1 MVVSGATIDSLLK
14 EKEQYP
20 PSAAFRKAAVLR
32 NDSFRLDAAKDPE
45 AFWARMAKELAW
57 IAPWSRVLE
66 WDPPFAK
73 WFVGGKLNM
82 SANCLDRHLSGP
94 RRNKAAIVWEGEPG
108 ERRVLTYHDLWRE
121 VNRFANVLRGLGVK
135 RGDRVTIYM
144 PMIPELPVALLACA
158 RIGAV
163 HSVIFGGFNAPAI
176 RARVQDADSRIVI
189 TADAG
194 FRRGNALPLKRTVDE
209 AIAGLDLV

>member
-1 MVVSGATIDSLLK
+1 MARD
-14 EKEQYP
+14 
-20 PSAAFRKAAVLR
+20 
-32 NDSFRLDAAKDPE
+32 DSFRVDAAKDPE

-108 ERRVLTYHDLWRE
+108 ERRVLTYHDLWRGGG
-121 VNRFANVLRGLGVK
+121 RG
-135 RGDRVTIYM
+135 RGGAEGGGGGGRG
-144 PMIPELPVALLACA
+144 
-158 RIGAV
+158 RGAV
-163 HSVIFGGFNAPAI
+163 SN
-176 RARVQDADSRIVI
+176 
-189 TADAG
+189 
-194 FRRGNALPLKRTVDE
+194 
-209 AIAGLDLV
+209 